1 PIPGTTPAG
10 ANPALPALPA
20 PGDPVLPVPV
30 TAESLDAVGV
40 NSSAVQ
46 RRIAKGLW
54 SGQFVRLTNVIGGGI
69 VRKHSASLST
79 PSDVKLIAA
88 EVQSAAGIP
97 LTLVIYRR
105 DGSEQPALDG
115 TPVAL
120 ADVAR
125 IAIRGSSANADI
137 DASIA
142 LTLIRNGV
150 VFPLE

>member
-1 PIPGTTPAG
+1 
-10 ANPALPALPA
+10 
-20 PGDPVLPVPV
+20 
-30 TAESLDAVGV
+30 
-40 NSSAVQ
+40 
-46 RRIAKGLW
+46 
-54 SGQFVRLTNVIGGGI
+54 
-69 VRKHSASLST
+69 
-79 PSDVKLIAA
+79 SDVKLIDA

-142 LTLIRNGV
+142 LTLLRNGV
-150 VFPLE
+150 VFPLELPAVTIPRGAAEVRVAQINAGGGDVNLKQHLMDNRLYYSQAVFRTLDATQIAGLLSRFSMQLNGQTVTVAQVV